1 MKGFGFDL
9 KGLGVDLKAPGVD
22 ISADRHGVHTID
34 FTDEIMANPKFLETL
49 HELAEETG
57 RTDADVQAEAKAS
70 LSEMAAEQN
79 QLAIGA
85 WDKLCRWL
93 GRAYKL
99 DVDDEA
105 IERLAQLNKD
115 HTLVFLPNHRSY
127 LDPLV
132 LRSALD
138 KHGFKPNHVL
148 GGVNLSFWP
157 MGPIARRNG
166 IVFIRRQ
173 FRDAPVYR
181 AALCEYM
188 AYLVRNKQNMEWY
201 IEGGRTRTGKLREP
215 RYGILSYLID
225 AFDDDST
232 EDCLLIPV
240 FVAYDQQHE
249 VSLISEEEQG
259 GTKTPEDVSWLVKF
273 ARGQSKRLGR
283 ARLRFGEPL
292 SLREALDENK
302 AEGKDVRHAVPKVA
316 FEVLHRIN
324 EVTPIMPTAL
334 VTFALLDNDDRA
346 LTLSEGRE
354 ILEPVLRYAARRGLD
369 VTSDTNLSDDGGIIK
384 ALDSLISQGIVT
396 RFDSGIE
403 PVYTITPNRQHEA
416 AFYRNTLAHFFITR
430 AIVEIG
436 LVRAAEENAADFAE
450 VTWEQA
456 RALRDTLKF
465 EFFFPRTRVFA
476 EDVQAEAAIAYPA
489 WESDHLKPDQLLPLL
504 ATSRLFTAPRILG
517 PFLEAYSV
525 AADWLA
531 QIDPK
536 TEIDNKVFIEECIGI
551 GQQRWLQRRM
561 HTPESVSKDLFQGAL
576 RLAANKGLVD
586 PAGPALKKKRKA
598 FAAELAEA
606 VRRVD
611 VIRKLASETFWEGK

>member
-1 MKGFGFDL
+1 MKGFGI
-9 KGLGVDLKAPGVD
+9 GLKA
-22 ISADRHGVHTID
+22 DRRGVHTVD
-34 FTDEIMANPKFLETL
+34 FTDEIMVSEKFLATL
-49 HELAEETG
+49 HELADKTG
-57 RTDADVQAEAKAS
+57 RSDKAVRIEAKES
-70 LSEMAAEQN
+70 LREMAAEQN
-79 QLAIGA
+79 RIAIGA
-85 WDKLCRWL
+85 WDQLCHWL

-99 DVDDEA
+99 DVNDEA
-105 IERLAQLNKD
+105 VERLAELNKD

-148 GGVNLSFWP
+148 GGVNLAFWP

-188 AYLVRNKQNMEWY
+188 AYLVRHKANMEWY

-215 RYGILSYLID
+215 RYGILSYLVD
-225 AFDDDST
+225 AFDEGSG
-232 EDCLLIPV
+232 EDVLLVPV
-240 FVAYDQQHE
+240 FVGYDQQHE
-249 VSLISEEEQG
+249 VSLISAEEQG
-259 GTKTPEDVSWLVKF
+259 GTKAPENVGWLVKF
-273 ARGQSKRLGR
+273 ARSQSKRLGR

-292 SLREALDENK
+292 SLREALAEAK
-302 AEGKDVRHAVPKVA
+302 AEGQNIRNAIPKIA
-316 FEVLHRIN
+316 FEVCHRIN
-324 EVTPIMPTAL
+324 AVTPIVPTAL

-346 LTLSEGRE
+346 LTLSEGRT
-354 ILEPVLRYAARRGLD
+354 ILEPLLAYAARLGLD
-369 VTSDTNLSDDGGIIK
+369 ITSDVDLSDDGGISR
-384 ALDSLISQGIVT
+384 ALTSLIDQGIVT
-396 RFDSGIE
+396 RFDSGTE

-436 LVRAAEENAADFAE
+436 LVRAAEEDADDFAAVIWDE
-450 VTWEQA
+450 A
-456 RALRDTLKF
+456 RRLRDTLKF
-465 EFFFPRTRVFA
+465 EFFFPRTRLFA
-476 EDVQAEAAIAYPA
+476 EEIAAEAAISCPG
-489 WESDHLKPDQLLPLL
+489 WETKHLDSQQLLPLL
-504 ATSRLFTAPRILG
+504 ASSALFTAPRILG

-525 AADWLA
+525 AADRLA

-536 TEIDNKVFIEECIGI
+536 AEIDSKIFIGECIGI

-576 RLAANKGLVD
+576 RLADNKGLVD
-586 PAGPALKKKRKA
+586 PGGADLEEKRKR
-598 FAAELAEA
+598 FAAEIAEA

-611 VIRKLASETFWEGK
+611 VIRKLASATFWEGN